1 MPAEETD
8 QFETIVKAF
17 GAAVEA
23 GDGAALAALFTED
36 GVYDDVFYGEFAG
49 RPAIAQMLEDIFHDG
64 GTDFRWEFRRP
75 VSDGKTGY
83 AYWLFSYTG
92 ANKNNLGKRV
102 VFDGVGIFHLR
113 DGLIERYE
121 DMCNGCVPLRQMG
134 TPAPV
139 VDRMLGKWQA
149 HLETRSGFGDHA
161 SGAA

>member
-1 MPAEETD
+1 MPFEEILD
-8 QFETIVKAF
+8 KFSN
-17 GAAVEA
+17 AVTA
-23 GDGAALAALFTED
+23 GDGAALGALFTED
-36 GVYDDVFYGEFAG
+36 GVYDDIFYGAFAG
-49 RPAIAQMLEDIFHDG
+49 REAIARMLEDIFYDG

-83 AYWLFSYTG
+83 AYWMFSYTG
-92 ANKNNLGKRV
+92 ENKNNKGQRV

-134 TPAPV
+134 TPAPI

-149 HLETRSGFGDHA
+149 HLEARPGYATHKPA
-161 SGAA
+161 